1 MSAFRFQ
8 KPEVLARIPRDRDAV
23 IEASAGTGKTFT
35 LVGLVIDLLLER
47 DARIEQ
53 VLVVTFTEKAAGEL
67 RARIRQKLEELLAL
81 DADGKDVE
89 GKPCWTIDDGAREK
103 LRTALGGLDG
113 ATIATIHGF
122 CQRTLGEQA
131 FESGRL
137 FEETQVDAAEAF
149 ERAFLDV
156 LRTELATTQRAW
168 VQAWLEHEG
177 DSAKLQKALQ
187 DVAGLHGGLR
197 PIWDEQAFLAA
208 VNALPS
214 TKGLE
219 AEIASSSIHHST
231 KKSALGRIKAY
242 GAGVDAWRGRSD
254 APELLAEVRA
264 WIDKDVEYLLE
275 KLGDGPIQTPF
286 KQALR
291 SLVDASPP
299 FATAAVQVLLP
310 PVTERLA
317 QRKRE
322 QGQYDFDDMLLL
334 LRDALRG
341 PGGKALVEALR
352 ARYRYALVDEFQ
364 DTDAVQWEIF
374 ETAFRKTEAVQGELF
389 QTASSTSRI
398 YLIGDPKQAIYAF
411 RGADVQTYVR
421 ATQSIGPAE
430 PLEENFRS
438 TKPLIDAVNTV
449 LDQHATPPFFDGDIR
464 YAHPVR
470 CGKTQLALRDQKGH
484 DVPPVALWHLW
495 SRGELRAR
503 SMVESLGRRIADE
516 VERLLEDRRGLYL
529 HEGDER
535 RRLGPGDVFVL
546 TRKDREA
553 RELGHIL
560 RARGLAVAFY
570 KQDGLFQTPE
580 AFHVLDLL
588 RAIAAPGDL
597 SSSRKA
603 WLTPFFALELPEVA
617 RAEAVP
623 PEHPWMARLISWKA
637 LADARDYE
645 RLFARILDE
654 SGLVRR
660 LLLLSPSEREL
671 TNYQHLFEL
680 LLQEA
685 HRVREGLD
693 GLARTLDGWVR
704 DVRQPPGQEGNLQR
718 LESDGKAVQVM
729 TLHKS
734 KGLEAP
740 VVFLAGGFTDFGNQG
755 LKISIYHDQ
764 GERRAWLGR
773 LEGAVKPQVEREA
786 AEEDQRLLYVGL
798 TRAAARLYLPF
809 WAEPLAADARAGA
822 SFVPRVAFKGS
833 YRPLNDRLA
842 RLYASGLD
850 AKLFA
855 REPLRVHSSWEEPV
869 EPKPLPAWSP
879 PAGVDPDPD
888 LRPNALRKT
897 QAGFLVTSYSRMA
910 ASRSARRDEEE
921 NELFKL
927 DLATPFVPLGP
938 DELPPGAETGV
949 FVHEVLE
956 NLPLARVA
964 AAPSVDALADDEVV
978 EGLIR
983 RTAAR
988 HGFAERQVPAARRL
1002 AWRALRT
1009 PLVLTGGSVLSGIAS
1024 AAQVLREVEFLFP
1037 IPESG
1042 HPLLGREAGRFSIE
1056 RGCIKGFIDLV
1067 FEHAGR
1073 AYLADWKTDHLAGY
1087 APEVLAAHVGEHYA
1101 IQERLYTLALVRLL
1115 GLRTEAEYEARF
1127 GGGLYLFVRGMGE
1140 GANGVH
1146 LSRARWADVVAWE
1159 AELLHRQDWGVR
1171 APWAEERA

>member
-1 MSAFRFQ
+1 MSVFRFQ

-35 LVGLVIDLLLER
+35 LVGLVVDLLLER

-53 VLVVTFTEKAAGEL
+53 ILVVTFTEKAAGEL
-67 RARIRQKLEELLAL
+67 RARIRQKLGELLAL
-81 DADGKDVE
+81 EADGRDVE
-89 GKPCWTIDDGAREK
+89 GKPCWTIDDRARQK

-137 FEETQVDAAEAF
+137 FEESQVDAAEAF
-149 ERAFLDV
+149 ERTFLDV

-177 DSAKLQKALQ
+177 DAAKLQKALQ

-197 PIWDEQAFLAA
+197 PIWDEPAFLAA
-208 VNALPS
+208 VDALPG
-214 TKGLE
+214 TKGLD
-219 AEIASSSIHHST
+219 AEIAALAVHHST
-231 KKSALGRIKAY
+231 K
-242 GAGVDAWRGRSD
+242 GAMRKRVAHYEQEVDGWRGRND
-254 APELLAEVRA
+254 APALLVEVRN
-264 WIDKDVEYLLE
+264 WIDASAEPLL
-275 KLGDGPIQTPF
+275 KNLGDSPF
-286 KQALR
+286 RRALQA
-291 SLVDASPP
+291 LVDAAPP

-341 PGGKALVEALR
+341 PGGPALVDALR

-374 ETAFRKTEAVQGELF
+374 ETAFRKTDQAQGELF
-389 QTASSTSRI
+389 QTASSTSRL

-411 RGADVQTYVR
+411 RGADVHTYVR
-421 ATQSIGPAE
+421 ATRTIGPAV

-438 TKPLIDAVNTV
+438 TQPLIDAVNTV
-449 LDQHATPPFFDGDIR
+449 LDQRATPPFFDGDIR
-464 YAHPVR
+464 YEHPVR
-470 CGKTQLALRDQKGH
+470 CGKTTLALRDAKGAE
-484 DVPPVALWHLW
+484 VPPVALWHLW

-516 VERLLEDRRGLYL
+516 VERLLDDRRGLYL
-529 HEGDER
+529 HDGDER

-588 RAIAAPGDL
+588 RAIASPGDL
-597 SSSRKA
+597 SACRKA
-603 WLTPFFALELPEVA
+603 WLTPFFALELPDVA
-617 RAEAVP
+617 RADAVP

-671 TNYQHLFEL
+671 TNYQHLFEV

-704 DVRQPPGQEGNLQR
+704 EVREPPGQEGNLQR
-718 LESDGKAVQVM
+718 LESDGQAVQVM

-740 VVFLAGGFTDFGNQG
+740 VVFLAGGFTDFGAQG
-755 LKISIYHDQ
+755 LRVSIYHDR
-764 GERRAWLGR
+764 GERLAWLGK
-773 LEGAVKPQVEREA
+773 LEGAVKSQVEREA
-786 AEEDQRLLYVGL
+786 LEEDQRLLYVGL
-798 TRAAARLYLPF
+798 TRAAARLYVPF

-822 SFVPRVAFKGS
+822 SFVPKVALKGS
-833 YRPLNDRLA
+833 HRPLNDRLA
-842 RLYASGLD
+842 RLYAGGLD

-855 REPLRVHSSWEEPV
+855 REALRVHSSWEEPV
-869 EPKPLPAWSP
+869 EAKPLPAWSP
-879 PAGVDPDPD
+879 PVAVEPDSDP
-888 LRPNALRKT
+888 RPNALRKT
-897 QAGFLVTSYSRMA
+897 HAGFLVTSYSRMA
-910 ASRSARRDEEE
+910 ASRSARREEEE

-964 AAPSVDALADDEVV
+964 AAQSLDALADDDVV

-1009 PLVLTGGSVLSGIAS
+1009 PLTLTGGSVLLGIAS

-1037 IPESG
+1037 IPEAS
-1042 HPLLGREAGRFSIE
+1042 HPLLGRAKGRFSIE

-1087 APEVLAAHVGEHYA
+1087 APELLAAHVGEHYA

-1146 LSRARWADVVAWE
+1146 LSRARWANVVAWE